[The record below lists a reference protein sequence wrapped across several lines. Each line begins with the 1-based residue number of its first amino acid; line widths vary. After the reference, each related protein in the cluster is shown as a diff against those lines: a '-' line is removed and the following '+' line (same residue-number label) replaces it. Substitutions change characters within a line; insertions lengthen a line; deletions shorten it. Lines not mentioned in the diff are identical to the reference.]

1 MSIKP
6 RVAVVI
12 AKNFEDIE
20 ATGPIDAVLAA
31 GGEIV
36 VIGVEKGPVE
46 GKKGAIVDATI
57 TFDELTPEHRIVLR
71 CAW

>member
-1 MSIKP
+1 MSTKP

-36 VIGVEKGPVE
+36 VIGVEKVLSK
-46 GKKGAIVDATI
+46 GKRAR
-57 TFDELTPEHRIVLR
+57 LSTPP
-71 CAW
+71 